1 MKKVYSLLHNPD
13 VQGAI
18 TIALIVSVIVVAF
31 LFTLGK

>member
-1 MKKVYSLLHNPD
+1 MKKVYSLLQNPD

-31 LFTLGK
+31 ILTLGK

>member
-18 TIALIVSVIVVAF
+18 TIAVIVATIVVAF
-31 LFTLGK
+31 ILTLGK

>member
-1 MKKVYSLLHNPD
+1 MKKIYSLLHNPD

-18 TIALIVSVIVVAF
+18 LITFIVSAIVIAF